1 MNQEQALK
9 ILKSGQNVFLTGS
22 AGTGKTFLLNK
33 FIEYLKKRETKVGV
47 TASTGIAA
55 THLGGRTIHS
65 WAGIGIKQEMND
77 KSIKK
82 IARNKEFNEKIK
94 KTKVLIIDEISMFD
108 ARRLDLVDRMCKAIR
123 EPFLPFGGIQIVM
136 SGDFFQLPPVEQDQE
151 PLFAYK
157 SIIWRN
163 LNMRTCYLDKQFR
176 QEDIKFID
184 ILNKI
189 RRNKAGQ
196 EELDLLRTRLY
207 KSVNYHV
214 SPTKIYTHNINVD
227 AINYHELSR
236 IPGEESV
243 YYMTHYG
250 PADLVKFLKKSCL
263 APEELKLKVGAIIM
277 FIKNNFNSGY
287 VNGTL
292 GKIVDFDSDNDYPVI
307 ETKSGKKIIAVPT
320 NWCIQ
325 DDNDNIIASI
335 KQIPLRLAWAITVHK
350 SQGMSLDVAEID
362 LSKSFERGMGY
373 VALSRVRTLDGIRL
387 MGINQLSLKVNQSVV
402 EKDKEFKKSSKQ
414 LEDSL

>member
-1 MNQEQALK
+1 
-9 ILKSGQNVFLTGS
+9 
-22 AGTGKTFLLNK
+22 
-33 FIEYLKKRETKVGV
+33 
-47 TASTGIAA
+47 
-55 THLGGRTIHS
+55 
-65 WAGIGIKQEMND
+65 
-77 KSIKK
+77 
-82 IARNKEFNEKIK
+82 
-94 KTKVLIIDEISMFD
+94 MFD

-402 EKDKEFKKSSKQ
+402 EKDKEFKKLSKQ